1 LLTWLIGFPYPC
13 NATISANNN
22 DRNATRCCDP
32 DFSGSMRFSISNTSD
47 ALLPDLAATG
57 NCSQAVAIWNIQGE
71 YEATG
76 AEVHGQMGTCPVI
89 ALTEQLKGQCDRRID
104 DAFAK
109 RITTQVLNDTCA
121 NLGIVR
127 GITRTW
133 QENPGVNWPYPTAIT
148 KNDFLQVWGTESK
161 VSQFVGCCHADRNAI
176 FALELSS
183 STYQVFLQWGIWR
196 IPGAYNPHQ
205 PQCPIGLVRASAL
218 SRV

>member
-89 ALTEQLKGQCDRRID
+89 ALTEQLKDQCDRRID

-109 RITTQVLNDTCA
+109 RITTQVLTTHVQTWA
-121 NLGIVR
+121 SSGGLRER
-127 GITRTW
+127 GKTIRVSTGRIRRQSRGTTFCKSGALRVKF
-133 QENPGVNWPYPTAIT
+133 PG
-148 KNDFLQVWGTESK
+148 S
-161 VSQFVGCCHADRNAI
+161 
-176 FALELSS
+176 
-183 STYQVFLQWGIWR
+183 
-196 IPGAYNPHQ
+196 
-205 PQCPIGLVRASAL
+205 
-218 SRV
+218 